1 MKPYLTKLITLA
13 TLAAAVALAPAQT
26 RVDHSVWQTPMRNQG
41 GRNTCQTFG
50 AVAALE
56 ARYKRAGYGN
66 LNLSEEFVNYVGK
79 MMWLHATWSDIT
91 TADKAESQVGA
102 FGGGGGKGHAHNL
115 TRWMKVPLESA
126 MPYRTGGYSGLP
138 AWDSTYWHSQRNQNT
153 FNLDPAN
160 FPDSART
167 ADAYYSA
174 TGVVDMTAADSRNP
188 AAIEAVLRAG
198 YEVIWDTFLEVGYS
212 NTAAIWHDTPA
223 DINGGHVM
231 LIVGYDRTSA
241 DPNNHYFIVKNSWG
255 GTTNPGGY
263 TYIGY
268 DFVAAYGID
277 ACYLTGAST
286 PGPWRELR
294 AIGRRNMSLDGHRGT
309 LDIYHLPG
317 ASSDTW
323 STLYS
328 LNVNDA
334 RLGTFYDLQGN
345 AYRVNGFIV
354 GDLVTFWWKGSN
366 PNMRWDET
374 RETPTLGRMFSYR
387 LLENAGNDL
396 AGYHWDNAGG
406 TPTPAYGG
414 YARRPSS
421 ILATDGFESPVFDN
435 AQAWAPEQWL
445 GRWTV
450 RYDARQTSL
459 FVDYRDDLLLPAAD
473 RATWAGFRAYT
484 FDLSAATWRSLVVRV
499 DRAQGRE
506 IRFTVDPA
514 QDNASCVAF
523 MQSWSRGVAAGR
535 ATVDGNIL
543 EGVLMVR
550 RGEQDLGSFGSF
562 GLGCG
567 GPNTRP
573 VLTAGGL
580 PEIGQQVRYHVGPM
594 PVGGLALFTFG
605 LSNTAWN
612 GAPLPLDLGVFGAPG
627 CSTLVDPYFTTLSI
641 AGASTSATTGMFF
654 TQPALR
660 GVPTYAQAYV
670 LDATANAAGFLSS
683 NGVRVTLG
691 GAY

>member
-1 MKPYLTKLITLA
+1 MKPYLTRLMSLA
-13 TLAAAVALAPAQT
+13 MLAATVALAPAQS
-26 RVDHSVWQTPMRNQG
+26 RVDHSAWQTPIRSQG
-41 GRNTCQTFG
+41 DRNTCQTFG

-56 ARYKRAGYGN
+56 ARYKRAGYGD
-66 LNLSEEFVNYVGK
+66 LDLSEEFVNHMGK
-79 MMWLHATWSDIT
+79 MMWLHPVWSDIS
-91 TADKAESQVGA
+91 TADRSESQVGA
-102 FGGGGGKGHAHNL
+102 FGGGGGGGHAHNF
-115 TRWMKVPLESA
+115 THWMKVPLETA
-126 MPYRTGGYSGLP
+126 MPYRAGGYPGLP
-138 AWDSTYWHSQRNQNT
+138 AWDAPHWQSQRNQNT

-160 FPDSART
+160 FPDSARR
-167 ADAYYSA
+167 AANYYSA
-174 TGVVDMTAADSRNP
+174 TGVVDMTGADSRNP

-198 YEVIWDTFLEVGYS
+198 YEVIWDTFLESGSS
-212 NTAAIWHDTPA
+212 NTPAIWHDTPA
-223 DINGGHVM
+223 GTNGSHVM
-231 LIVGYDRTSA
+231 LIVGYDRTSSN
-241 DPNNHYFIVKNSWG
+241 PNNHYFIVKNSWG

-268 DFVAAYGID
+268 DFVAAHGID

-294 AIGRRNMSLDGHRGT
+294 AIGRRNISLDGHRGT

-323 STLYS
+323 STYFS
-328 LNVNDA
+328 LNVNDS

-414 YARRPSS
+414 YAKRPST
-421 ILATDGFESPVFDN
+421 INATDGFESPVFNN
-435 AQAWAPEQWL
+435 AQPWAPEQWL

-450 RYDARQTSL
+450 RYDSRRMSL
-459 FVDYRDDLLLPAAD
+459 LIDYRNDLLLPTAD
-473 RATWAGFRAYT
+473 RATWAGFQAYT
-484 FDLSAATWRSLVVRV
+484 FDLATATWRSLVVRV

-514 QDNASCVAF
+514 QDDASCIAY

-550 RGEQDLGSFGSF
+550 GGEQDLGSFGSF
-562 GLGCG
+562 GSGCG

-573 VLTAGGL
+573 LLTTGGL
-580 PEIGQQVRYHVGPM
+580 PEIGAVVRYQVS
-594 PVGGLALFTFG
+594 PVPFGGLALFALG
-605 LSNTAWN
+605 LSNTASN
-612 GAPLPLDLGVFGAPG
+612 GAPLPLDLGLIGAPG
-627 CSTLVDPYFTTLSI
+627 CAMLVDPYLTILQVAGSSTT
-641 AGASTSATTGMFF
+641 ATTSLMIL
-654 TQPALR
+654 QSSLR
-660 GVPTYAQAYV
+660 GIPIYAQAYV
-670 LDATANAAGFLSS
+670 LDATANAAGFRTS